1 VRRCFAI
8 FHIAAFVST
17 LVFAYSQ
24 EKSGG
29 EPPQLKVPN
38 LEGQKVAAAQHKVD
52 NYVKL
57 ASSLPCV

>member
-1 VRRCFAI
+1 MRRCFAI
-8 FHIAAFVST
+8 FLIAAFVST

-29 EPPQLKVPN
+29 ELPQLKVPN
-38 LEGQKVAAAQHKVD
+38 LEGQKVAAQHKVD
-52 NYVKL
+52 NYFKL